1 MRALLVALDD
11 WADRGIAPPESEYPD
26 TRRGT
31 LATIEEVARTFPAI
45 PGVTFPTTI
54 NRLEV
59 LDFGPTFGPPGGR
72 QTLLPPAHGSR
83 YQVLVPTVDR
93 DGLDVA
99 GICTLDIAVP
109 VGTNAGWNLY
119 AAGPRGRD
127 LCSLTGSFFP
137 FAKTRDARLADGDP
151 RRSLEERYGDH
162 AGFVQAVTRAA
173 EDSIRRRHLL
183 QEDAEVIIAMAEDS
197 DILR

>member
-1 MRALLVALDD
+1 MA
-11 WADRGIAPPESEYPD
+11 
-26 TRRGT
+26 RRS
-31 LATIEEVARTFPAI
+31 VRR
-45 PGVTFPTTI
+45 V
-54 NRLEV
+54 
-59 LDFGPTFGPPGGR
+59 GGR
-72 QTLLPPAHGSR
+72 TLLPPAHGSR

-99 GICTLDIAVP
+99 GIRTLDIAVP

-127 LCSLTGSFFP
+127 LCSSTGSFFS